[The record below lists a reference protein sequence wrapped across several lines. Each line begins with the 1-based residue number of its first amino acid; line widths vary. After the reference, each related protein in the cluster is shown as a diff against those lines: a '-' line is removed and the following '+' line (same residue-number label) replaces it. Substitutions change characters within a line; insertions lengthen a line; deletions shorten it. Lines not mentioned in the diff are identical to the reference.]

1 MRSLIPLSLL
11 LTIFD
16 PAVNALKFPFEVR
29 FPHPTPSSSLNRRS
43 PLPVR
48 NIGNAQYVSNI
59 TLAGQTLP
67 VLLDTGSSDLWAH
80 FANTIPTAMTDT
92 GTSVTLSY
100 AVGKAAG
107 NVQTAAVTLG
117 NQTIPDQVFLWVNDT
132 TTFTGDI
139 HAQGYDGLL
148 GLGPNDSSVIRKKLK
163 KASSANTLL
172 QRIFDANKASDNYIS
187 ILLSRKRNSTDLS
200 TGQFTISEIVPGME
214 NITSMP
220 KLDVDK
226 VNRLL
231 KADQHWQALT
241 DKNIGI
247 IGPDGQP
254 VQIDSIV
261 PNAPK
266 GQFVAVVDSGFT
278 FSQVPRDVSDALY
291 GRVSGAFYDT
301 KNEWWLVP
309 CGQYLNISFNFG
321 GRNYPIH
328 PLDTV
333 DDNFNKLDSSGK
345 KVCIGAFQPITS
357 AFSILGHYDMILGM
371 SFLRSAYTLLNFGN
385 WIKDST
391 NQGTP
396 YIQMSSLVDVA
407 AARNEFIQTR
417 LGGVDTISDAKWALL
432 PADQMQH
439 SPISPDEKKKKY
451 QEMVLSRWPYI
462 LLGCLVF
469 VILVIGLIV
478 WKCCCRRK
486 KKESDMGLATGGKKG
501 LFSGKGK
508 RDSYVPLEAQNRSVA
523 DLNAPYAANGGD
535 SIRSSV
541 PLPPYTSHQY
551 ETGRQSFQ
559 SQYSGHNQGHHSQYD
574 VGHQGGHNPQYPD
587 YGNGNRGYQGH
598 YQA

>member
-16 PAVNALKFPFEVR
+16 TPVNALTFPFEVR
-29 FPHPTPSSSLNRRS
+29 LVNPPSSSLNRRN
-43 PLPVR
+43 PVPVQ

-59 TLAGQTLP
+59 TLAGQTLS

-80 FANTIPTAMTDT
+80 FSGTIPTAAMKDT
-92 GTSVTLSY
+92 GKSVSLSY

-107 NVQTAAVTLG
+107 NVQTAAVSIG
-117 NQTIPDQVFLWVNDT
+117 NQTVSDQVFLWVNDT
-132 TTFTGDI
+132 STFTGDI

-163 KASSANTLL
+163 KASYADTLL
-172 QRIFDANKASDNYIS
+172 QRIFEADKATDNYIT
-187 ILLSRKRNSTDLS
+187 LLLNRKKNSTDLT
-200 TGQFTISEIVPGME
+200 TGQFTISEIVPGLE

-241 DKNIGI
+241 DTNIGI
-247 IGPDGQP
+247 MGPDGQP
-254 VQIDSIV
+254 VQLDSIV

-266 GQFVAVVDSGFT
+266 GEFVAVIDSGFT
-278 FSQVPRDVSDALY
+278 FSQVPRDVSDAIY
-291 GRVSGAFYDT
+291 GRVRGAFYDT
-301 KNEWWLVP
+301 TNEWWLVP

-328 PLDTV
+328 PLDAV
-333 DDNFNKLDSSGK
+333 DDNFSKVDSSGR

-371 SFLRSAYTLLNFGN
+371 SFLRSAYTLLDFGN
-385 WIKDST
+385 WIDGSS

-396 YIQMSSLVDVA
+396 YIQMSSLIDVA
-407 AARNEFIQTR
+407 SARDDFVQTR
-417 LGGVDTISDAKWALL
+417 LAGNDTISDSKWSLL

-439 SPISPDEKKKKY
+439 SPISADEKKKKY

-462 LLGCLVF
+462 LVGCLAF
-469 VILVIGLIV
+469 IVIVTGLLI

-486 KKESDMGLATGGKKG
+486 KKQSNMELGAGGTKGKKG
-501 LFSGKGK
+501 LFSGK
-508 RDSYVPLEAQNRSVA
+508 RVRESYVPLEAQNRSVA
-523 DLNAPYAANGGD
+523 DLNTPYAPNTGNYD
-535 SIRSSV
+535 QSST
-541 PLPPYTSHQY
+541 PPPY
-551 ETGRQSFQ
+551 TGRQSFQ
-559 SQYSGHNQGHHSQYD
+559 SQYSGHNQG
-574 VGHQGGHNPQYPD
+574 QGGHNPQYAD
-587 YGNGNRGYQGH
+587 YRNGNRGYQ
-598 YQA
+598 